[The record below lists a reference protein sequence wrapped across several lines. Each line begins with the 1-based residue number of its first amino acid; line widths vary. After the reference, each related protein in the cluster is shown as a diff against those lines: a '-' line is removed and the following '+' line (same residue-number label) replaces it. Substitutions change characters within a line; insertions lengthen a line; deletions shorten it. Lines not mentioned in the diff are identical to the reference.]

1 MKTKIEIK
9 SIWGSTLFEFEK
21 EDNTIKDTLCEAN
34 LRGPNLRGANLCGAY
49 LCGADLRG
57 ADLRGADLREAD
69 LRGAKNKEL
78 AYIPIHCKW
87 SHAII
92 RDKIKIGCKENT
104 IEGWDLF
111 FASDEVYST
120 QRRTEEFKQIQ
131 AVYEAYKA
139 YLTFLKSQS

>member
-1 MKTKIEIK
+1 MC
-9 SIWGSTLFEFEK
+9 GA
-21 EDNTIKDTLCEAN
+21 DLCEAN
-34 LRGPNLRGANLCGAY
+34 LCEANLCGADLCEAD
-49 LCGADLRG
+49 LCGANLREADLCGANLRG
-57 ADLRGADLREAD
+57 ADLCEANLCGANLC
-69 LRGAKNKEL
+69 GAKNKEL

-120 QRRTEEFKQIQ
+120 QRGTEEFKQIQ